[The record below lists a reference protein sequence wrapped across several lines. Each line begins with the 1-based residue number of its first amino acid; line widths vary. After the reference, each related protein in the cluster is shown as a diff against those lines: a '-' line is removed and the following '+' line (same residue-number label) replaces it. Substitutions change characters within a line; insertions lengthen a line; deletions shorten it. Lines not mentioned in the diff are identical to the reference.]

1 MYRRSVCAT
10 GQQFPSFAGFCEGDG
25 AVRGEDQHP
34 AAGLGEAGKITH
46 CVVSAMYYVTF
57 ELTILVLEITINKG
71 DQN

>member
-1 MYRRSVCAT
+1 M
-10 GQQFPSFAGFCEGDG
+10 
-25 AVRGEDQHP
+25 GEDQHP